1 MLGRQVVP
9 RGNEHTAAQS
19 PSSTGSGP
27 LRDSRPAL
35 ADTVFSLS
43 VVTES
48 FRKTYKGRVQK
59 RGQTGL
65 RIVMAIHR
73 DGKRLGGA
81 VAAVLSLALSAVLMV
96 PGWVWADC
104 CCLKGNQQPRP
115 NCRINRP
122 VVRSRK
128 LLRLRR
134 RSNRSGRTNAVA
146 MLVLPIGKRRCRFG
160 RSFPTCP
167 VPLLMH
173 SNRNASGSAV
183 CERQLATW
191 AQGNPPPGTDRV
203 LLCRWLA

>member
-48 FRKTYKGRVQK
+48 FRKTYNGRVQK

-104 CCLKGNQQPRP
+104 CCLKESTVQAELPDKPSCCQKSKAPTPETPQQSQWQNECGCDARVADWQATL
-115 NCRINRP
+115 P
-122 VVRSRK
+122 VRTVIPD
-128 LLRLRR
+128 L
-134 RSNRSGRTNAVA
+134 SGAVVDA
-146 MLVLPIGKRRCRFG
+146 FK
-160 RSFPTCP
+160 
-167 VPLLMH
+167 
-173 SNRNASGSAV
+173 RNASGSAV

-191 AQGNPPPGTDRV
+191 AQENPPPGTDRV